1 MEMQLWRDSGIN
13 YQKYRQRLKT
23 FPKEKRDRVAKLVT
37 DIEENARIFVDTVLK
52 YYPEVADLF
61 KKAED

>member
-1 MEMQLWRDSGIN
+1 
-13 YQKYRQRLKT
+13 
-23 FPKEKRDRVAKLVT
+23 VAKLVT